1 MDGHLRVYEDSSVLP
16 RAFIVH
22 GAEEISDPEEMLS
35 EMLKASVQ
43 DLRQKAYLFH
53 MPEKFSPEI
62 LHNGEKSAVKM
73 IEYGNDKV
81 ILHAEMAGNGFL
93 VLLDRFYPGWVA
105 YVDGRDVPIYK
116 ADYIFRAVPLHRG
129 KYEVVFEYK
138 PRSFA
143 RGFLISSGIF
153 IVLIFLLIISTG
165 KNAFCRKIT
174 AMTIFFRKT
183 SIQHDLKHPDS
194 AKAVIIGVF
203 LLIIM
208 VSVMSSTHAW
218 INSFHVYGQ

>member
-1 MDGHLRVYEDSSVLP
+1 
-16 RAFIVH
+16 
-22 GAEEISDPEEMLS
+22 
-35 EMLKASVQ
+35 
-43 DLRQKAYLFH
+43 
-53 MPEKFSPEI
+53 
-62 LHNGEKSAVKM
+62 
-73 IEYGNDKV
+73 
-81 ILHAEMAGNGFL
+81 
-93 VLLDRFYPGWVA
+93 
-105 YVDGRDVPIYK
+105 
-116 ADYIFRAVPLHRG
+116 
-129 KYEVVFEYK
+129 
-138 PRSFA
+138 
-143 RGFLISSGIF
+143 
-153 IVLIFLLIISTG
+153 LIFLLIISTG